1 VNLAPHHDVTS
12 LLLKW
17 RKGDQEALDQMVPL
31 VYGELHQIAA
41 RLMRGE
47 REDHTLQ
54 ATALVHEAY
63 ARLVQ
68 ADVPWEDRSHFF
80 AVAARQMRR
89 ILVDHAKAR
98 GRQKRG
104 GGQHALTLEESIAVT
119 PDTASGLVELDQALE
134 RLSQLDERKAKV
146 VELHYFGG
154 LTYDEIAQALAISPA
169 TVDRDLRFAKA
180 WLYREL
186 AQDR

>member
-1 VNLAPHHDVTS
+1 MNLAPHQDVTS

-17 RKGDQEALDQMVPL
+17 RKGDQDALDQMVPL

-104 GGQHALTLEESIAVT
+104 GGQAALTLEESIAVT
-119 PDTASGLVELDQALE
+119 PDTSSGLVELDEALE
-134 RLSQLDERKAKV
+134 RLNQLDERKAKV

-154 LTYDEIAQALAISPA
+154 LTYDEIAEALTISPA

>member
-1 VNLAPHHDVTS
+1 
-12 LLLKW
+12 
-17 RKGDQEALDQMVPL
+17 MVPL
-31 VYGELHQIAA
+31 VYDELRVIAT

-47 REDHTLQ
+47 RADHTLQ

-63 ARLVQ
+63 ARLVDAQ
-68 ADVPWEDRSHFF
+68 VDWRDRSHFF
-80 AVAARQMRR
+80 AIAARQMRR

-98 GRQKRG
+98 GRVKRG
-104 GGQHALTLEESIAVT
+104 GGDRPLTLDEAV
-119 PDTASGLVELDQALE
+119 AVSGDSNENLVELDEALE
-134 RLSQLDERKAKV
+134 RLAELDERKAKV

-154 LTYDEIAQALAISPA
+154 LTYDEAAEVLGISPA

-186 AQDR
+186 GSTS

>member
-1 VNLAPHHDVTS
+1 MTAPHDVTT
-12 LLLKW
+12 LLRAW
-17 RKGDQEALDQMVPL
+17 RGGDEHALDRMVPL
-31 VYGELHQIAA
+31 VYDELRVIAT

-47 REDHTLQ
+47 RADHTLQ

-63 ARLVQ
+63 ARLVDAQ
-68 ADVPWEDRSHFF
+68 VDWRDRSHFF
-80 AVAARQMRR
+80 AIAARQMRR

-98 GRQKRG
+98 GRVKRG
-104 GGQHALTLEESIAVT
+104 GGERPLTLDEAIAV
-119 PDTASGLVELDQALE
+119 SGDANDNLVELDEALE
-134 RLSQLDERKAKV
+134 RLATIDERKAKV

-154 LTYDEIAQALAISPA
+154 LTYDEAAEVLGISPA

-186 AQDR
+186 GSPS